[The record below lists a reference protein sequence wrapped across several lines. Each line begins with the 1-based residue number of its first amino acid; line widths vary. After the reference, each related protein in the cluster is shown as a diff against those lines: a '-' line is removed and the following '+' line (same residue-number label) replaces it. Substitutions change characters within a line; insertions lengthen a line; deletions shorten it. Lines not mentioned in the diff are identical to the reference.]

1 MREPSAD
8 PVVRHPFAVPRRG
21 VALCV
26 AALSAALSS
35 VAVAQVPPVLQAPPV
50 RPGAPEVPRTP
61 DSIPAAPPGTRTA
74 PPGADQIFATPSAID
89 IEGATVY
96 PPGVLDELTRPVV
109 GRRVAVS
116 ELFAVAQRIEAKYR
130 ADGYFLTTVFL
141 PAQRVADGRV
151 KIRVVEG
158 YISNVVVEGN
168 VGDVASQARRFLDK
182 MTLARPANL
191 RDVERYLL
199 LTQDMPGVSM
209 KAVLRPGKEPGSSEL
224 VAQLQRKS
232 WDGLLQVNNRGSK
245 FTGQQQGTF
254 VVGSNSWTG
263 LAERLEAT
271 FFTTF
276 DREQNFGQLNWSNY
290 IGGDGLQ
297 LRAYF
302 GRGRILPDLQIVD
315 YDGKLTVAGI
325 SLLYPVIRSRQLNL
339 NVFGG
344 YDYYHSNA
352 DLIVANSKGGFTRTD
367 LSVLRFGADANYR
380 DDWNGVTFGNVR
392 FSQGINAFGSTKRGD
407 PFLNR
412 LGADPTFFKFN
423 GEVNRL
429 QGIWT
434 GAGFSLNV
442 LGSLAGQYSGDIL
455 PSNEKYFVGGE
466 RLGRGYYSGQVT
478 GDKAVAG
485 SLELQLNFS
494 IAYDEGT
501 EGVGGPS
508 QGGSLPMQL
517 YVFYDHARVWNNAPG
532 EIRHQTARSFGGG
545 IRVSILESVALEL
558 EATRRLDR
566 DVDGAAARRLDPWN
580 LYGRVTARF

>member
-1 MREPSAD
+1 M
-8 PVVRHPFAVPRRG
+8 
-21 VALCV
+21 
-26 AALSAALSS
+26 
-35 VAVAQVPPVLQAPPV
+35 AQVPPVLQAPPV
-50 RPGAPEVPRTP
+50 RPGAPEPPRAP
-61 DSIPAAPPGTRTA
+61 DTIPSAPPGTRVA
-74 PPGADQIFATPSAID
+74 PPGADQIFATPSAIEV
-89 IEGATVY
+89 EGATVY
-96 PPGVLDELTRPVV
+96 PPGVIEEMTRPLV

-116 ELFAVAQRIEAKYR
+116 ELFALAQRLEAKYR

-151 KIRVVEG
+151 KLRVVEG

-168 VGDVASQARRFLDK
+168 VGDVASQAQRFLDK
-182 MTLARPANL
+182 ITLARPANL

-224 VAQLQRKS
+224 VAQLQRTT

-245 FTGQQQGTF
+245 FTGTQQGTF

-290 IGGDGLQ
+290 IGADGLQ

-302 GRGRILPDLQIVD
+302 GYGRIKPGEALQIID
-315 YDGKLTVAGI
+315 YDGVLTVAGV
-325 SLLYPVIRSRQLNL
+325 SLAYPVIRSRQLNL

-344 YDYYHSNA
+344 YDYYHSSA
-352 DLIVANSKGGFTRTD
+352 DILGNTKLTRTD
-367 LSVLRFGADANYR
+367 LSVLRLGADANYR
-380 DDWNGVTFGNVR
+380 DDWNGVTFGNIR
-392 FSQGINAFGSTKRGD
+392 FSKGINAFGSTDKGD

-412 LGADPTFFKFN
+412 LGADPTFFKLN

-434 GAGFSLNV
+434 TTGFSINL

-455 PSNEKYFVGGE
+455 PSNEKYFVGGD
-466 RLGRGYYSGQVT
+466 RLGRGYFSGQVT

-485 SLELQLNFS
+485 SLELQFNFA
-494 IAYDEGT
+494 IPYDEGT
-501 EGVGGPS
+501 EAAGGVS
-508 QGGSLPMQL
+508 RGGSLPVQL

-545 IRVSILESVALEL
+545 VRLSILETVALEF
-558 EATRRLDR
+558 EGTRRLDR
-566 DVDGAAARRLDPWN
+566 D
-580 LYGRVTARF
+580 

>member
-1 MREPSAD
+1 
-8 PVVRHPFAVPRRG
+8 

-35 VAVAQVPPVLQAPPV
+35 GAMAQVPPVLQAPPV
-50 RPGAPEVPRTP
+50 RPAPPEPPRTP
-61 DSIPAAPPGTRTA
+61 GEIPVAPPGTRVA

-89 IEGATVY
+89 VDGATVY
-96 PPGVLDELTRPVV
+96 PPGVIEEMTRPLI

-116 ELFAVAQRIEAKYR
+116 ELFALAQRIEAKYR

-141 PAQRVADGRV
+141 PAQRVTDGRV
-151 KIRVVEG
+151 KLSVVEG
-158 YISNVVVEGN
+158 YISNIVVEGN
-168 VGDVASQARRFLDK
+168 VGDVASQAQRFLNRI
-182 MTLARPANL
+182 TLARPANL

-199 LTQDMPGVSM
+199 LTQDMPGVTM

-224 VAQLQRKS
+224 VAQLQRTP

-245 FTGQQQGTF
+245 FTGELQGTF
-254 VVGSNSWTG
+254 VVGSNSFTG

-276 DREQNFGQLNWSNY
+276 DNEQNFGQLNWSNY

-302 GRGRILPDLQIVD
+302 GRGWIKPGDALKIID
-315 YDGKLTVAGI
+315 YDGVLTVAGV
-325 SLLYPVIRSRQLNL
+325 SLTYPVIRSRQLNL

-344 YDYYHSNA
+344 YDYYHSHA
-352 DLIVANSKGGFTRTD
+352 DVFGNQKLTRTD
-367 LSVLRFGADANYR
+367 LSVLRFGADGNYR
-380 DDWNGVTFGNVR
+380 DDWNGVTFGNIR
-392 FSQGINAFGSTKRGD
+392 FSKGINAFGSTNKGD

-434 GAGFSLNV
+434 TTGFSVNL
-442 LGSLAGQYSGDIL
+442 LGTVAGQYSGDIL

-466 RLGRGYYSGQVT
+466 RLGRGYFSGQVT

-485 SLELQLNFS
+485 SLELQFNFA
-494 IAYDEGT
+494 IPFDEGT
-501 EGVGGPS
+501 EAVGGPS
-508 QGGSLPMQL
+508 RGGSLPVQL

-545 IRVSILESVALEL
+545 VRVSILEMVALEL
-558 EATRRLDR
+558 EGTRRLDR
-566 DVDGAAARRLDPWN
+566 DVDGATARRLDPWN
-580 LYGRVTARF
+580 LYARVTARF

>member
-1 MREPSAD
+1 M
-8 PVVRHPFAVPRRG
+8 
-21 VALCV
+21 ALCV

-35 VAVAQVPPVLQAPPV
+35 GAMAQVPPVLQAPPV
-50 RPGAPEVPRTP
+50 RPAPPEPPRTP
-61 DSIPAAPPGTRTA
+61 GEIPVAPPGTRVA

-89 IEGATVY
+89 VDGATVY
-96 PPGVLDELTRPVV
+96 PPGVIEEMTRPLI

-116 ELFAVAQRIEAKYR
+116 ELFALAQRIEAKYR

-141 PAQRVADGRV
+141 PAQRVTDGRV
-151 KIRVVEG
+151 KLSVVEG
-158 YISNVVVEGN
+158 YISNIVVEGN
-168 VGDVASQARRFLDK
+168 VGDVASQAQRFLNRI
-182 MTLARPANL
+182 TLARPANL

-199 LTQDMPGVSM
+199 LTQDMPGVTM

-224 VAQLQRKS
+224 VAQLQRTP

-245 FTGQQQGTF
+245 FTGELQGTF
-254 VVGSNSWTG
+254 VVGSNSFTG

-276 DREQNFGQLNWSNY
+276 DNEQNFGQLNWSNY

-302 GRGRILPDLQIVD
+302 GRGWIKPGDALKIID
-315 YDGKLTVAGI
+315 YDGVLTVAGV
-325 SLLYPVIRSRQLNL
+325 SLTYPVIRSRQLNL

-344 YDYYHSNA
+344 YDYYHSHA
-352 DLIVANSKGGFTRTD
+352 DVFGNQKLTRTD
-367 LSVLRFGADANYR
+367 LSVLRFGADGNYR
-380 DDWNGVTFGNVR
+380 DDWNGVTFGNIR
-392 FSQGINAFGSTKRGD
+392 FSKGINAFGSTNKGD

-434 GAGFSLNV
+434 TTGFSVNL
-442 LGSLAGQYSGDIL
+442 LGTVAGQYSGDIL

-466 RLGRGYYSGQVT
+466 RLGRGYFSGQVT

-485 SLELQLNFS
+485 SLELQFNFA
-494 IAYDEGT
+494 IPFDEGT
-501 EGVGGPS
+501 EAVGGPS
-508 QGGSLPMQL
+508 RGGSLPVQL

-545 IRVSILESVALEL
+545 VRVSILEMVALEL
-558 EATRRLDR
+558 EGTRRLDR
-566 DVDGAAARRLDPWN
+566 DVDGATARRLDPWN
-580 LYGRVTARF
+580 LYARVTARF